1 MSVAIEFNHISKT
14 FDLHIQRSRTLQET
28 FVSLFQCKENQPQAT
43 LKVLDDVSFTVEKGE
58 AVGLVGP
65 NGTGKSTTLKLI
77 NRILMPDSGS
87 MMIDGRVGALLELG
101 AGFHPDLTGV
111 ENIFLNAAILG
122 ISKKDIRQKLDSII
136 DFSELGRFINVPVKH
151 YSSGMYT
158 RLGFSIAVHMNPD
171 ILLVDEVLAVGD
183 ATFQRKC
190 MDRID
195 ELRRKKTTIL
205 LVSHDVNAVQRICN
219 RAIWMEGG
227 KILAD
232 GNTEEVAQK
241 YLWHSLSTGPE
252 ERTQDGRPRWGS
264 GEVIVTS
271 VRLLDGESQ
280 SQKAFYSGNPLTVE
294 LEYEAHERI
303 EEPVFGL
310 AIHRSD
316 GVHVTGPNTEH
327 MGHRLPPL
335 KGAGQIRFYVPRLPL
350 LEGTYYLSVA
360 VHNRDD
366 TKMYDYHHQLYEF
379 RVMPGGSEQYGL
391 MSLGGTWEIH
401 AGENV

>member
-1 MSVAIEFNHISKT
+1 MSVAIEFSHVSKT
-14 FDLHIQRSRTLQET
+14 FHLHMQRSRTIQET
-28 FVSLFQCKENQPQAT
+28 LVNLFQKRKDKARSI

-58 AVGLVGP
+58 AVGLIGP

-77 NRILMPDSGS
+77 NRILMPDSGT

-101 AGFHPDLTGV
+101 AGFHPDLTGI

-122 ISKKDIRQKLDSII
+122 ISKNDIRQKLESII
-136 DFSELGRFINVPVKH
+136 EFSELGQFIDIPVKH

-158 RLGFSIAVHMNPD
+158 RLGFSIAVHVEPE

-195 ELRRKKTTIL
+195 ELRRNHTTIL
-205 LVSHDVNAVQRICN
+205 LVSHDVNSVQRVCN

-241 YLWHSLSTGPE
+241 YLWHSLSAGPDK
-252 ERTQDGRPRWGS
+252 RTQDGESRWGS
-264 GEVIVTS
+264 GEIKINS
-271 VRLLDGESQ
+271 VRLLDQNNQE
-280 SQKAFYSGNPLTVE
+280 QKTFYSGQPFTVE
-294 LEYEAHERI
+294 LNYEPHQRV
-303 EEPVFGL
+303 EETVFGI

-316 GVHVTGPNTEH
+316 GVHVTGPNTQH
-327 MGHRLPPL
+327 MGLQLPPL
-335 KGAGQIRFYVPRLPL
+335 TKAGKITYTVSRMPL

-360 VHNRDD
+360 VHNRND
-366 TKMYDYHHQLYEF
+366 TKMYDYHHQLYQF
-379 RVMPGGSEQYGL
+379 RVMPGKSERYGL
-391 MSLGGTWEIH
+391 ISLGGVWNIQP
-401 AGENV
+401 GEQV